1 MLMQELPFEVK
12 RPAEQ
17 RLRTVTATLLR
28 AASRSL
34 DGLANRLAVSAKP
47 PRAEPLVEFHGE
59 AGAPEGAL
67 FVNGELIG
75 RLRGV
80 NRL

>member
-1 MLMQELPFEVK
+1 MLMQELPFEAK

-17 RLRTVTATLLR
+17 RLRRVTATLLR

-34 DGLANRLAVSAKP
+34 DGLATRLAVAPQP
-47 PRAEPLVEFHGE
+47 PWAEPVVEFHGE

-67 FVNGELIG
+67 FVNGELVG
-75 RLRGV
+75 RLLGV

>member
-1 MLMQELPFEVK
+1 MLMQELPFDAK
-12 RPAEQ
+12 PPAEQ
-17 RLRTVTATLLR
+17 RLRTLAATFLR

-34 DGLANRLAVSAKP
+34 DGLATRLTVPAKP
-47 PRAEPLVEFHGE
+47 PRADPVMEFYAD

-67 FVNGELIG
+67 FVNGELAG
-75 RLRGV
+75 RVVGV